1 MSDRIEREIQEI
13 LNRLDESSPR
23 EDTRHRPQGLSDNS
37 TANARR
43 GISQRLL
50 HVSRRRA
57 VLSSLVLGVLV
68 AAGLFFG
75 LVYPSLDGSGS
86 AAEESSGEGVG
97 ADIGGGAHVDEAW
110 PEGSSDEGADTEEGE
125 HGVDRP
131 SEDHEEHHHGGGD
144 QH

>member
-1 MSDRIEREIQEI
+1 MRDKIDREIDEI
-13 LNRLDESSPR
+13 LKRFDESGPR
-23 EDTRHRPQGLSDNS
+23 EDEPEPGLSRDS
-37 TANARR
+37 
-43 GISQRLL
+43 RLP
-50 HVSRRRA
+50 HVSLRRILL
-57 VLSSLVLGVLV
+57 VSCVLVLLA

-97 ADIGGGAHVDEAW
+97 ADIGEGAHVDEAW
-110 PEGSSDEGADTEEGE
+110 PESSSHTGESE

-131 SEDHEEHHHGGGD
+131 AEDHEEHDRDGGE